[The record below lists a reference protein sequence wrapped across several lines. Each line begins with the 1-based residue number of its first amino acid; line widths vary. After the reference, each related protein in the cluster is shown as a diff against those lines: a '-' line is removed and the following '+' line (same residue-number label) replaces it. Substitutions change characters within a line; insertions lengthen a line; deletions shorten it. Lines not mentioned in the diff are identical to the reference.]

1 MSTRDKI
8 MDVALHMFSER
19 GYEAVSIRDICGEV
33 GIKESTLYYHF
44 KNKKDILDS
53 LVAKFKAHIDS
64 LLVHVDEITAQP
76 QKKKNK
82 KNDDI
87 GAQMM
92 DSYMMD
98 SYLFDPFCNL
108 MLRLMMIEQF
118 HNEEIRALY
127 EKTLFTDPYEIQL
140 EVFNRLATAGTIP
153 ADVFGGVHVC
163 PQMVYYCKRIAP
175 IVVGCQRMFVVIH
188 GVFVVFA
195 PICHFRL
202 CKVLDGIAEVGRI
215 KHRKAFVGVAEAY
228 LFYSVDAVGCLC
240 ICVCIHGLEI
250 FCNLRKICNSWK

>member
-64 LLVHVDEITAQP
+64 LLVHVDEITARP
-76 QKKKNK
+76 VKKKTK
-82 KNDDI
+82 KGEDI
-87 GAQMM
+87 RAHML

-98 SYLFDPFCNL
+98 SYLFDPYCNL

-118 HNEEIRALY
+118 HNEEIRELY

-140 EVFNRLATAGTIP
+140 NVFNRLATVDMIP
-153 ADVFGGVHVC
+153 AEDVEW
-163 PQMVYYCKRIAP
+163 
-175 IVVGCQRMFVVIH
+175 IVRETHSYMTMLTFKYLLNGD
-188 GVFVVFA
+188 
-195 PICHFRL
+195 L
-202 CKVLDGIAEVGRI
+202 TEE
-215 KHRKAFVGVAEAY
+215 RKAAY
-228 LFYSVDAVGCLC
+228 HKEVFDYMAYAMGRR
-240 ICVCIHGLEI
+240 
-250 FCNLRKICNSWK
+250 FKA

>member
-53 LVAKFKAHIDS
+53 LIEKFREHIDS
-64 LLVHVDEITAQP
+64 LLVHVDEITAEP
-76 QKKKNK
+76 DQKKKK
-82 KNDDI
+82 KGDDI

-118 HNEEIRALY
+118 HNEEIRELY

-140 EVFNRLATAGTIP
+140 NVFNRLATVGTIT
-153 ADVFGGVHVC
+153 AEDVEW
-163 PQMVYYCKRIAP
+163 
-175 IVVGCQRMFVVIH
+175 IVRETHAYMTMLTFKYLLNGN
-188 GVFVVFA
+188 
-195 PICHFRL
+195 L
-202 CKVLDGIAEVGRI
+202 TEE
-215 KHRKAFVGVAEAY
+215 RKAAY
-228 LFYSVDAVGCLC
+228 HKEVFEFMANTMGRR
-240 ICVCIHGLEI
+240 
-250 FCNLRKICNSWK
+250 FMT

>member
-53 LVAKFKAHIDS
+53 LIAKFKAHIDS
-64 LLVHVDEITAQP
+64 LLVHVDEITAEP
-76 QKKKNK
+76 DKKKK
-82 KNDDI
+82 KKSDEI

-118 HNEEIRALY
+118 HNEEIRELY
-127 EKTLFTDPYEIQL
+127 EKTLFTDPYEIQMNVFRKL
-140 EVFNRLATAGTIP
+140 AKAGMIPDKDVEWIVKETHSYMTMLTFKYLLNGDLTEKRKKAYYKEVHDFMARR
-153 ADVFGGVHVC
+153 V
-163 PQMVYYCKRIAP
+163 
-175 IVVGCQRMFVVIH
+175 
-188 GVFVVFA
+188 
-195 PICHFRL
+195 
-202 CKVLDGIAEVGRI
+202 
-215 KHRKAFVGVAEAY
+215 KA
-228 LFYSVDAVGCLC
+228 
-240 ICVCIHGLEI
+240 
-250 FCNLRKICNSWK
+250 

>member
-1 MSTRDKI
+1 MNTREKI

-53 LVAKFKAHIDS
+53 LVEKFRSHIDG
-64 LLVHVDEITAQP
+64 LLTHVDEITEKPA
-76 QKKKNK
+76 KKEGK
-82 KNDDI
+82 DI
-87 GAQMM
+87 ENQMV

-127 EKTLFTDPYEIQL
+127 EKTMFTDPYDIQL
-140 EVFNRLATAGTIP
+140 NVFRKLSTAG
-153 ADVFGGVHVC
+153 VFPEAQVEMIVKEYHAYMTMLTYKYLLNGELTEARKKAYHKEVHDL
-163 PQMVYYCKRIAP
+163 MTSRFMA
-175 IVVGCQRMFVVIH
+175 
-188 GVFVVFA
+188 
-195 PICHFRL
+195 
-202 CKVLDGIAEVGRI
+202 
-215 KHRKAFVGVAEAY
+215 
-228 LFYSVDAVGCLC
+228 
-240 ICVCIHGLEI
+240 
-250 FCNLRKICNSWK
+250 

>member
-44 KNKKDILDS
+44 KNKNDILDS
-53 LVAKFKAHIDS
+53 LIEKFREHIDS
-64 LLVHVDEITAQP
+64 LLVHVDEITAEP
-76 QKKKNK
+76 DQKKKK
-82 KNDDI
+82 KGDDI

-118 HNEEIRALY
+118 HNEEIRELY

-140 EVFNRLATAGTIP
+140 NVFNRLATVGTIP
-153 ADVFGGVHVC
+153 AEDVEWIVRETHAYMTMLTFKYLLNGNLTEERKAAYHKEVFGF
-163 PQMVYYCKRIAP
+163 MANT
-175 IVVGCQRMFVVIH
+175 M
-188 GVFVVFA
+188 
-195 PICHFRL
+195 
-202 CKVLDGIAEVGRI
+202 GR
-215 KHRKAFVGVAEAY
+215 RFMT
-228 LFYSVDAVGCLC
+228 
-240 ICVCIHGLEI
+240 
-250 FCNLRKICNSWK
+250 

>member
-1 MSTRDKI
+1 MNTREKI

-53 LVAKFKAHIDS
+53 LVAKFRAHIDG
-64 LLVHVDEITAQP
+64 LLGHVDEISAKPEGKAKAASGKT
-76 QKKKNK
+76 KTSTSYT
-82 KNDDI
+82 DDP
-87 GAQMM
+87 GLQMV

-127 EKTLFTDPYEIQL
+127 EKTMFTDPYEIQL
-140 EVFNRLATAGTIP
+140 SVFRKLSTAG
-153 ADVFGGVHVC
+153 VFPEAQVEMIVKEYHAYMTMLTYKYLLNGELTEARKKAYHKEVHDL
-163 PQMVYYCKRIAP
+163 MTSRFMA
-175 IVVGCQRMFVVIH
+175 
-188 GVFVVFA
+188 
-195 PICHFRL
+195 
-202 CKVLDGIAEVGRI
+202 
-215 KHRKAFVGVAEAY
+215 
-228 LFYSVDAVGCLC
+228 
-240 ICVCIHGLEI
+240 
-250 FCNLRKICNSWK
+250 